1 MNNTASHI
9 LRVGLGITF
18 IVIGFVVWAAPQGWA
33 GFLQPWARKL
43 MPGDIV
49 RTMKSTAVL
58 DVILGVWLLVNRA
71 TWIPAFIAS
80 AHLLIIL
87 ITTTAMGVIIE
98 RDLGLLA
105 AALALFFQTAPRAIL
120 AKLGVKS

>member
-1 MNNTASHI
+1 MNNLASHI

-18 IVIGFVVWAAPQGWA
+18 IVIGFVVWAAPEGWA
-33 GFLQPWARKL
+33 GFLQPWARNF
-43 MPGDIV
+43 MPSDIV
-49 RTMKSTAVL
+49 STMKSTAAL
-58 DVILGVWLLVNRA
+58 DVILGVWLLVNRVA
-71 TWIPAFIAS
+71 WLPALIAS

-105 AALALFFQTAPRAIL
+105 AALALFFQTAPRAVR